1 MAAEFDILNDFLRRF
16 APPGP
21 AEEVSGRDAGGSE
34 ITGPGAGGA
43 VPAEVVE
50 QMRRLARGECPPEE
64 RLTLCRLLDEH
75 REWIGQ
81 LASIVRSLATNGT
94 PSGSPPSLPPP
105 AEC

>member
-1 MAAEFDILNDFLRRF
+1 MAAEFDILNHFLQRF
-16 APPGP
+16 APPSS
-21 AEEVSGRDAGGSE
+21 AEEVSGREAIGPGFAK
-34 ITGPGAGGA
+34 PGAGSA
-43 VPAEVVE
+43 VPAEIIE

-81 LASIVRSLATNGT
+81 LASIVRALAANGT
-94 PSGSPPSLPPP
+94 PAEPPPP